1 MWGQARL
8 YFVPYIVRLF
18 VDDLVQALNDE
29 DKGVVLGDSMLTAL
43 LYANDIVLT
52 SPNDIVHFR
61 RKCKGCTRSKF
72 IFTYQGKTIQYASQ
86 YKYLGLLFNE
96 HLQWDKAVEA
106 ILCKANRALAILN
119 YKVKACGGLHFRS
132 YSMLFNQLVVPV
144 IMSNACIWGHKEYKE
159 VLRIQ
164 YNAMRFLLGVGKAC
178 PIVGLFGETLISYN

>member
-1 MWGQARL
+1 MIAC
-8 YFVPYIVRLF
+8 
-18 VDDLVQALNDE
+18 
-29 DKGVVLGDSMLTAL
+29 
-43 LYANDIVLT
+43 YADDIVLT
-52 SPNDIVHFR
+52 SPNENKLQSLLGVVENWCRTWCMSLNIAKTNIVHSR

-96 HLQWDKAVEA
+96 HLQWDKGVEA
-106 ILCKANRALAILN
+106 ILCKTNRALAILN

-159 VLRIQ
+159 VATKNPVQCHAIPPRCREGMPNCRI
-164 YNAMRFLLGVGKAC
+164 
-178 PIVGLFGETLISYN
+178 IW